1 MEAKQTLGA
10 FASDQM
16 LGPPAPIQILKTGS
30 GQGGTLAWKRV
41 SIFHIHANVQKGN
54 LGAHR
59 IQ

>member
-1 MEAKQTLGA
+1 MEAKQTLGT
-10 FASDQM
+10 FPSDQM

-30 GQGGTLAWKRV
+30 GQGGTLAWKMV

-54 LGAHR
+54 LGAHW